1 MQALADISQATRLE
15 GLSPAMQSYLRER
28 VSEAGADAPWLLPTQ
43 WQMRLYQCLG
53 DAGSAR
59 ALCRDL
65 LDLADTAASD
75 DAGLVA
81 VFECAPC
88 QDRRSFE
95 ASLATHLRLMQQFDT
110 RLSLTHLRGHID
122 EAWLQIMSRSVRMI
136 ALHADAERLSRV
148 LPCPVLAFSM
158 L

>member
-1 MQALADISQATRLE
+1 MQALADIRQATRLE

-43 WQMRLYQCLG
+43 WQIRLYQCLG
-53 DAGSAR
+53 DEGSAR
-59 ALCRDL
+59 ALCEDL
-65 LDLADTAASD
+65 LRMTGTEQD
-75 DAGLVA
+75 DAGLMA

-95 ASLATHLRLMQQFDT
+95 ASLATHMRLMQQFDA

-122 EAWLQIMSRSVRMI
+122 EARLQIMSRGVRMI

-148 LPCPVLAFSM
+148 LPCPVLAFSI